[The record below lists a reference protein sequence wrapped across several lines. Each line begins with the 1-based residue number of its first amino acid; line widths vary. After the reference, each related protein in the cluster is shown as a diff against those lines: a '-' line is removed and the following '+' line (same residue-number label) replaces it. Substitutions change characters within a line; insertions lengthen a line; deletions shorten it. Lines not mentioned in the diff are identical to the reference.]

1 MLLKDKIA
9 VIYGGGGAI
18 GGATARTFAREG
30 AEIFLAG
37 RTLEKLER
45 VAADIRAEGGRV
57 SVDRLDAQDEAAVN
71 DHAERVVARA
81 GGIDIAL
88 NAVSVPHQQGRP
100 LAEVSLGEFE
110 HTIGA
115 NTRTNFL
122 TARAVAR
129 HMRPRGGGVILTL
142 TAPGSLVTRPGFLP
156 HGVACSA
163 IEAFSR
169 LLAVELGQF
178 GVRVICLRSEA
189 IPDAVP
195 LSYTRELFDDM
206 TRGFG
211 TTTEAWLE
219 AHAKEDTLLGRLPRL
234 EQIADYAAFVAS
246 DRAGAMTG
254 ALANLTCGSV
264 LD

>member
-1 MLLKDKIA
+1 MLLKNKIA

-37 RTLEKLER
+37 RTRERLET

-57 SVDRLDAQDEAAVN
+57 TVDIVDAQDEASV
-71 DHAERVVARA
+71 DEHADRVAERA
-81 GGIDIAL
+81 GGIDIAF
-88 NAVSVPHQQGRP
+88 NAVSVVHRQGLP
-100 LAEVSLGEFE
+100 LAEVSLDEFE
-110 HTIGA
+110 HTIGG

-129 HMRPRGGGVILTL
+129 HMRERGGVILTM
-142 TAPGSLVTRPGFLP
+142 TAPGSRVTHPGFLA
-156 HGVACSA
+156 HGIACSA
-163 IEAFSR
+163 VETFSR

-178 GVRVICLRSEA
+178 GVRVICLRSDA

-195 LSYTRELFDDM
+195 LSYTRELFDGM
-206 TRGFG
+206 TRGIG

-219 AHAKEDTLLGRLPRL
+219 VHARDTQLGRLPRL

-254 ALANLTCGSV
+254 ALANLTCGSL

>member
-18 GGATARTFAREG
+18 GGATARAFAREG

-37 RTLEKLER
+37 RTLERLER
-45 VAADIRAEGGRV
+45 VAADIRAEGGRA
-57 SVDRLDAQDEAAVN
+57 SVDVVDAQDQDAV
-71 DHAERVVARA
+71 DAHAGRVAKRA

-88 NAVSVPHQQGRP
+88 NAVSVVHTQGLP
-100 LAEVSLGEFE
+100 MADVGVDQFLHV
-110 HTIGA
+110 INA
-115 NTRTNFL
+115 NARTNYV
-122 TARAVAR
+122 TAKAVAP
-129 HMRPRGGGVILTL
+129 HMAERGGGVILTL
-142 TAPGSLVTRPGFLP
+142 TAPGSRITSPGFLG

-163 IEAFSR
+163 VETFSR
-169 LLAVELGQF
+169 LLAVELGHR
-178 GVRVICLRSEA
+178 GIRVICLRSDA

-195 LSYTRELFDDM
+195 LSYTQGLFDDM
-206 TRGFG
+206 TRRFG

-219 AHAKEDTLLGRLPRL
+219 THAKQDTLLGRLPRL
-234 EQIADYAAFVAS
+234 DQVADYAAFVAS

>member
-18 GGATARTFAREG
+18 GGATARAFAREG

-37 RTLEKLER
+37 RTLERLER

-57 SVDRLDAQDEAAVN
+57 SVDVVDAQDQDAVD
-71 DHAERVVARA
+71 DHADRVAARA

-88 NAVSVPHQQGRP
+88 NAVSVVHTQGLP
-100 LAEVSLGEFE
+100 MTEVGVDQFL
-110 HTIGA
+110 HVINA
-115 NTRTNFL
+115 NARTNYV
-122 TARAVAR
+122 TAKAVAR
-129 HMRPRGGGVILTL
+129 HMSDKGGVILTL
-142 TAPGSLVTRPGFLP
+142 TAPGSRITSPGFLG

-163 IEAFSR
+163 VETFSR
-169 LLAVELGQF
+169 LLAVELGHR
-178 GVRVICLRSEA
+178 GIRVICLRSDA

-195 LSYTRELFDDM
+195 LSYTQGLFDDM
-206 TRGFG
+206 TRRFG

-219 AHAKEDTLLGRLPRL
+219 THAKQDTLLGRLPRL
-234 EQIADYAAFVAS
+234 EQVADYAAFVAS

-254 ALANLTCGSV
+254 ALANLTCGSI

>member
-1 MLLKDKIA
+1 MLLQDKIA

-37 RTLEKLER
+37 RTRERLER

-57 SVDRLDAQDEAAVN
+57 TVDVVDAQDQDAVDAHADRVAAK
-71 DHAERVVARA
+71 A

-88 NAVSVPHQQGRP
+88 NAVSVVHSQGLP
-100 LAEVSLGEFE
+100 MADVGVDQFLHV
-110 HTIGA
+110 INA
-115 NTRTNFL
+115 NARTNYI
-122 TARAVAR
+122 TAGAVAR
-129 HMRPRGGGVILTL
+129 HMGDRGGVILTL
-142 TAPGSLVTRPGFLP
+142 TAPGSRITSPGFLG

-163 IEAFSR
+163 VETFSR
-169 LLAVELGQF
+169 LLAVELG
-178 GVRVICLRSEA
+178 GRGIRVICLRSDA

-195 LSYTRELFDDM
+195 LSYTQGLFDDM
-206 TRGFG
+206 TRRLG

-219 AHAKEDTLLGRLPRL
+219 THAKQDTLLGRLPRL
-234 EQIADYAAFVAS
+234 EQVADYAAFVAS

-254 ALANLTCGSV
+254 ALANLTCGSI